1 MFFIEFS
8 TARNGG
14 LGLGAVW
21 IHVGCASDH
30 YTMFCAMNINGD
42 EPWAING
49 YIITYI
55 GNIVVGDSMMSMALS
70 VKIEDGC
77 LIRLKVK

>member
-1 MFFIEFS
+1 
-8 TARNGG
+8 
-14 LGLGAVW
+14 
-21 IHVGCASDH
+21 
-30 YTMFCAMNINGD
+30 MFCAMNINGD